1 MLMKKNLIQ
10 EKSFEFAVSV
20 VNIYK
25 YLSQEKKE
33 FILSKQL
40 LKSGTSIGAN
50 VEEGIG
56 GQSKKDFIAKL
67 QISLKEARE
76 THYWLRLLKA
86 TKYLTCNESKALLD
100 ECQDIKNI
108 LIAILKSTK
117 ANINA

>member
-1 MLMKKNLIQ
+1 MKKNLIQ
-10 EKSFEFAVSV
+10 EKSFEFAVDV
-20 VNIYK
+20 VNIYR
-25 YLSQEKKE
+25 YLIQEKKE
-33 FILSKQL
+33 FVLSKQL

-86 TKYLTCNESKALLD
+86 SNYLTYNESKPLLD

-108 LIAILKSTK
+108 LSAILISSKSTT
-117 ANINA
+117 NR